1 MRFRASTR
9 CLETVSF
16 VSKVGDAFR
25 KTHPFG
31 EAERSVMT
39 AKEREKM
46 SEEAQTK
53 LKTTDVD
60 AAKRFIVKND
70 PKGRYR
76 LQCSFGTFHPTI
88 YTTLPFP
95 NRKALFNALDEI
107 DSRNRPDSY
116 EYSHLPV
123 EERITV
129 CDFIH
134 DSNIRETICTFKV
147 DTDYCGGVYVG
158 IKVKA
163 NPVWSAMTSQWYSER
178 QAKAEAEAAADE
190 EEE

>member
-1 MRFRASTR
+1 MS
-9 CLETVSF
+9 
-16 VSKVGDAFR
+16 DAFR
-25 KTHPFG
+25 KAHPFG
-31 EAERSVMT
+31 GAERSVMT

-46 SEEAQTK
+46 SDEAPTQ

-70 PKGRYR
+70 PKGYGGYR
-76 LQCSFGTFHPTI
+76 LQCSFGSFHPSI
-88 YTTLPFP
+88 YTQLPFP
-95 NRKALFNALDEI
+95 NRKALLNALDEI
-107 DSRNRPDSY
+107 DSRNRPGSF
-116 EYSHLPV
+116 EYDHLPI
-123 EERITV
+123 EERRTI

-134 DSNIRETICTFKV
+134 DSNIRETICTFSV

-163 NPVWSAMTSQWYSER
+163 NPVWAAMTSQWRTER
-178 QAKAEAEAAADE
+178 RAKREAEAAAAE